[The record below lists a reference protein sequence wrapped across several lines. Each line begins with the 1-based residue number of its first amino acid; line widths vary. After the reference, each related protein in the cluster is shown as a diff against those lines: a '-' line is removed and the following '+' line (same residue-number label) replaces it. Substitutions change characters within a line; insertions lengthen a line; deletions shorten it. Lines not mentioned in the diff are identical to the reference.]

1 MGSKKFRASRYP
13 VVIRIIE
20 RTVIAT
26 CPDFNFP
33 LPVTIYLG
41 TDDLSDPAVI
51 QKIGRAVR
59 LAYAQIEA
67 LLSDLNDLNEEHP
80 RPRDPKDA
88 VPCSPKTV
96 SIKEACLLSG
106 LKPDALRALADQRII
121 KTTRTAGGHRR
132 FERRSLEAY
141 ANGAGGE
148 GD

>member
-80 RPRDPKDA
+80 RPRGGRHRFRPGLA
-88 VPCSPKTV
+88 LNQTSQTPSPH
-96 SIKEACLLSG
+96 LLTGFRVVIGFS
-106 LKPDALRALADQRII
+106 PQ
-121 KTTRTAGGHRR
+121 H
-132 FERRSLEAY
+132 
-141 ANGAGGE
+141 NGFN
-148 GD
+148 